1 MDNGNIKLHKFASNS
16 GKVMD
21 SLPQEDLA
29 QDLKSMDFE
38 SDDIP
43 LERSLGL
50 YWNLEQDSLT
60 FRISDEDKPYTRRGI
75 LSTLN
80 SVYDPL
86 GIAAPVILRGK
97 LILRKLMMK
106 SVDWDEP
113 LSEEYR
119 LEWES

>member
-1 MDNGNIKLHKFASNS
+1 MDNGNIKLQKFASNS